1 MQKIGSGIFF
11 LGFALVVIWESWR
24 VGLGTWTVPGSGF
37 ISFCAGMILTI
48 LALLLIYDDWQR
60 PKKTGKMPLRV
71 FLALSFLLVY
81 SMVLNTIGFVVSTF
95 FLVLALFR
103 LGEARRWWVLT
114 GMSVIVT
121 LMAYL
126 IFGRLLQVYF
136 PPGVLGI

>member
-1 MQKIGSGIFF
+1 VQKIGSGIFF

-37 ISFCAGMILTI
+37 ISFCTGMILTI

-81 SMVLNTIGFVVSTF
+81 SMVLNTLGFVVSTF
-95 FLVLALFR
+95 LLVFALFR
-103 LGEARRWWVLT
+103 LGEARGWWVLT

-121 LMAYL
+121 FLAYL